1 MPQLGLSLA
10 EIITLIG
17 AGATVGTGIYT
28 TRAAGEQQQAALN
41 AQEQMQQQAQQQQQ
55 QQAMA
60 QRRQAMMREGPS
72 LQSQVGSSFTPQQ
85 FQATEAALTGNPGF
99 MSGGGVSGGGV
110 GSPGGLTPAIEN
122 LFPSGGVPSLTEPWP
137 QNV

>member
-1 MPQLGLSLA
+1 MPAALGLSLS
-10 EIITLIG
+10 ELITLIG

-28 TRAAGEQQQAALN
+28 ARSAGEQQQAALN

-55 QQAMA
+55 QQALA
-60 QRRQAMMREGPS
+60 QRRQQMAREGPS
-72 LQSQVGSSFTPQQ
+72 LQSQVGGSFTAPQ
-85 FQATEAALTGNPGF
+85 FQATEASLTGNPSAY
-99 MSGGGVSGGGV
+99 MPIGGGGA
-110 GSPGGLTPAIEN
+110 GSEGSLTPAMEN